1 MSLNLND
8 RAGAPSAYTMSQVF
22 TDAVNDSRFVRT
34 FGAVAILGSI
44 FLFVTAGVGIGM
56 GVAVMGFGSTRYYR
70 VLGLAVIILAIGGVL
85 FGPIAFLAPLV
96 LSIGVGLK
104 AMGVLQTLATEGKGD
119 PDWRE
124 TRNRAVV
131 GLVLSGIAFMISAV
145 WIILL
150 LVSILVRIR

>member
-8 RAGAPSAYTMSQVF
+8 RVGSPSAYTTSQVF

-44 FLFVTAGVGIGM
+44 FLFITAGVEIGIGL
-56 GVAVMGFGSTRYYR
+56 AVMGFGSTRYYR
-70 VLGLAVIILAIGGVL
+70 VLGLTVVILAIGGVL
-85 FGPIAFLAPLV
+85 FGPIAFLGPVV

-104 AMGVLQTLATEGKGD
+104 ALGVLQTLAKEGKGD
-119 PDWRE
+119 PDWPE
-124 TRNRAVV
+124 TRKRAVV
-131 GLVLSGIAFMISAV
+131 GLVLSGIAFMISGL

-150 LVSILVRIR
+150 LISIFLRIR